1 MKNAK
6 RVKKMRKLL
15 GGGSSVDKGTV
26 VDLKRKVAK
35 GFKNSADEIA
45 YLKNRLSIEENS
57 RKQAEDILTKLVMC
71 KVNSE
76 RIDKLVTQID
86 GIEKRLHA
94 LEVAVRPL
102 VGN

>member
-1 MKNAK
+1 
-6 RVKKMRKLL
+6 MRKLL

-57 RKQAEDILTKLVMC
+57 RKQAEEILTKLVMC

-76 RIDKLVTQID
+76 RIDKLVTRID

-94 LEVAVRPL
+94 LEVSVRPL
-102 VGN
+102 VGT